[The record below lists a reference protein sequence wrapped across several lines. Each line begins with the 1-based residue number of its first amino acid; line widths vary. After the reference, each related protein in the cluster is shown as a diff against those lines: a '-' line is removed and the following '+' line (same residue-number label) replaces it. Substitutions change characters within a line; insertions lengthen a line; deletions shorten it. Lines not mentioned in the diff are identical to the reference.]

1 MAAKTETRVI
11 KIDVNATEAAK
22 ATKKLNAHMKRL
34 NRSATSVTESIF
46 RFQMGMQ
53 ALASFLAVREIA
65 DLADKYTILQSRL
78 KLVIKSQEDLVVVQ
92 RDLNALASDVFTDV
106 GSIAKAYTD
115 LQLKIK
121 GVRLTHQDTIKVV
134 RTMAQS
140 FRVSGS
146 TAKEAS
152 SSTLQLM
159 QALSSG
165 KLQGDELRT
174 LRESNI
180 LLLDAIVEQYRRV
193 NNLQK
198 DAKLNIKELGAE
210 GKITPEIILDA
221 LKKSAPKFEA
231 QAKKLSLTFE
241 NIFVVAS
248 NKLAAF
254 LGQLEAQGKLK
265 PLKDG
270 MLGLAKAADSAAVAF
285 GTFVALFAA
294 AKVISG
300 IKAMAAALMS
310 LRVALSTP
318 VLAGLTVALGGV
330 VGLMYELSKGTTTV
344 NGVVYRTID
353 LWTSMASVLMND
365 ISKSVTKVQQD
376 ITKLTDALDPLIWLI
391 SLPMKFLVGTL
402 DFGSRA
408 VVAWTQITKK
418 LKNLF
423 VSFGVSVVDGIL
435 EAVSMKYE
443 NKEDGPFSIF
453 GWAMSKLNAAKNK
466 LVGVVEENPA
476 IKKSIPKSFEEESK
490 TLVKDLKEIW
500 QTLTKG
506 IFEGPKQDIK
516 EKGKEIEAEFMNVLQ
531 RAAALTKPYEQEF
544 KDIET
549 KSSQNVKTRVENL
562 HTFIK
567 DGLNKY
573 IDDIKDWGKQVTDMA
588 NKTMKSFEDAIVKAV
603 TTGKLQFK
611 DLADSILQD
620 LARIMVRQHISG
632 PIAQALAS
640 AFSPTPTT
648 NKTVSAPIPQVKT
661 PSPTI
666 ALTPPVF
673 GGAMPP
679 FMDSPGVSQVSSM
692 RPSIS
697 APRIMVPQQKTNV
710 SIQNFSGQ
718 QAQVSETV
726 SADGSKNIKVTIG
739 QVVKEGLA
747 AGQYDRVLSGAFGI
761 NRKGSR

>member
-1 MAAKTETRVI
+1 MAVKTETRVI
-11 KIDVNATEAAK
+11 KIDVNATQAAK
-22 ATKKLNAHMKRL
+22 ATKRLNAHMKRL

-53 ALASFLAVREIA
+53 ALASFLAIREIA
-65 DLADKYTILQSRL
+65 DLADKYTILHGRL
-78 KLVIKSQEDLVVVQ
+78 KLVIKSQEDMIIVQ

-106 GSIAKAYTD
+106 GSVAKAYTD

-121 GVRLTHQDTIKVV
+121 GVRLSHEDTIKVV

-152 SSTLQLM
+152 SATLQLM

-193 NNLQK
+193 NKIQK

-210 GKITPEIILDA
+210 GKITPTIILDA
-221 LKKSAPKFEA
+221 LKRSAPKFEA
-231 QAKKLSLTFE
+231 QAKKLSITFE
-241 NIFVVAS
+241 NIFVVAR

-254 LGQLEAQGKLK
+254 LGDLEAKGTLK

-270 MLGLAKAADSAAVAF
+270 LLEVAKAADSAAVAF
-285 GTFVALFAA
+285 GSFVALFVA
-294 AKVISG
+294 AKVLTG
-300 IKAMAAALMS
+300 IKATAAALMS
-310 LRVALSTP
+310 LRVALSTGGLAAITVAMGALIGYVYELGKGVTDINGKLYKNMDLWRNLVKIIGLDVVKTFENFTDTIITSIEKTVGITP
-318 VLAGLTVALGGV
+318 SVSGYFSFILDVIPNIFSSILDIFKSVFSVTEKYFDMLFGSLKDLWQIFQQIKKGEFFDAGLGAIITTFTNRKRYDDAMAETDKFANELPKRIKKRFMEDRFFTELFKDGYKEISTTFEKQLEKVRGALGNYYKKAHAQAV
-330 VGLMYELSKGTTTV
+330 QNTKAISEENKKVTTTMLDDV
-344 NGVVYRTID
+344 
-353 LWTSMASVLMND
+353 
-365 ISKSVTKVQQD
+365 KTKV
-376 ITKLTDALDPLIWLI
+376 
-391 SLPMKFLVGTL
+391 
-402 DFGSRA
+402 
-408 VVAWTQITKK
+408 
-418 LKNLF
+418 
-423 VSFGVSVVDGIL
+423 
-435 EAVSMKYE
+435 E
-443 NKEDGPFSIF
+443 NTNS
-453 GWAMSKLNAAKNK
+453 
-466 LVGVVEENPA
+466 
-476 IKKSIPKSFEEESK
+476 
-490 TLVKDLKEIW
+490 
-500 QTLTKG
+500 
-506 IFEGPKQDIK
+506 
-516 EKGKEIEAEFMNVLQ
+516 
-531 RAAALTKPYEQEF
+531 
-544 KDIET
+544 
-549 KSSQNVKTRVENL
+549 
-562 HTFIK
+562 FIK
-567 DGLNKY
+567 DGLTNY
-573 IDDIKDWGKQVTDMA
+573 INDIKDWGKQVTDMA

-640 AFSPTPTT
+640 ALSPTPTT
-648 NKTVSAPIPQVKT
+648 NKTVSAPIPQVKA

-666 ALTPPVF
+666 TLTPPVVF
-673 GGAMPP
+673 DGPLPP
-679 FMDSPGVSQVSSM
+679 FVDSPGVSTLTPR

-710 SIQNFSGQ
+710 SIQNFTGQ

-747 AGQYDRVLSGAFGI
+747 SGQYDRVLSGAFGI

>member
-1 MAAKTETRVI
+1 MAVKTETRVI
-11 KIDVNATEAAK
+11 KIDVNATQAAK
-22 ATKKLNAHMKRL
+22 ATKRLNAHMKRL

-53 ALASFLAVREIA
+53 ALASFLAIREIA
-65 DLADKYTILQSRL
+65 DLADKYTILHGRL
-78 KLVIKSQEDLVVVQ
+78 KLVIKSQEDMIIVQ

-106 GSIAKAYTD
+106 GSVAKAYTD

-121 GVRLTHQDTIKVV
+121 GVRLSHEDTIKVV

-152 SSTLQLM
+152 SATLQLM

-193 NNLQK
+193 NKIQK

-231 QAKKLSLTFE
+231 QAKKLSITFE
-241 NIFVVAS
+241 NIFVVAR

-254 LGQLEAQGKLK
+254 LGDLEAKGTLK

-270 MLGLAKAADSAAVAF
+270 LLEVAKAADSAAVAF
-285 GTFVALFAA
+285 GSFVALFVA
-294 AKVISG
+294 AKVLTG
-300 IKAMAAALMS
+300 IKATAAALMS
-310 LRVALSTP
+310 LRVALSTGGLAAITVAMGALIGYVYELGKGVTDINGKLYKNMDLWRNLVKIIGLDVVKTFENFTDTIITSIEKTVGITP
-318 VLAGLTVALGGV
+318 SVSGYFSFILDVIPNIFSSLLDVFKSAFSLTEKYFDMLFGSLKDLWQIFQQIKKGEFFDAGLGAIITTFTNRKRYDDAMAETDKFANELPKRIKKRFMEDRFFTELFKDGYKEISTTFEKQLEKVQGALGNYYKKAHAQAV
-330 VGLMYELSKGTTTV
+330 QNTK
-344 NGVVYRTID
+344 
-353 LWTSMASVLMND
+353 A
-365 ISKSVTKVQQD
+365 IS
-376 ITKLTDALDPLIWLI
+376 
-391 SLPMKFLVGTL
+391 
-402 DFGSRA
+402 
-408 VVAWTQITKK
+408 
-418 LKNLF
+418 
-423 VSFGVSVVDGIL
+423 
-435 EAVSMKYE
+435 EE
-443 NKEDGPFSIF
+443 NKKVTTN
-453 GWAMSKLNAAKNK
+453 MLNDVKAK
-466 LVGVVEENPA
+466 
-476 IKKSIPKSFEEESK
+476 
-490 TLVKDLKEIW
+490 
-500 QTLTKG
+500 
-506 IFEGPKQDIK
+506 
-516 EKGKEIEAEFMNVLQ
+516 
-531 RAAALTKPYEQEF
+531 
-544 KDIET
+544 
-549 KSSQNVKTRVENL
+549 VEN
-562 HTFIK
+562 TNSFIK
-567 DGLNKY
+567 DGLTNY
-573 IDDIKDWGKQVTDMA
+573 INDIKDWGKQVTDMA

-640 AFSPTPTT
+640 ALSPTPTT
-648 NKTVSAPIPQVKT
+648 NKTVSAPIPQVKA

-673 GGAMPP
+673 DGPMPP
-679 FMDSPGVSQVSSM
+679 FMNSPGVSTLTPR

-710 SIQNFSGQ
+710 SIQNFTGQ

-747 AGQYDRVLSGAFGI
+747 SGQYDRVLSGAFGI

>member
-1 MAAKTETRVI
+1 MAVKTETRVI
-11 KIDVNATEAAK
+11 KIDVNATQAAK
-22 ATKKLNAHMKRL
+22 ATKRLNAHMKRL

-53 ALASFLAVREIA
+53 ALASFLAIREIA
-65 DLADKYTILQSRL
+65 DLADKYTILHGRL
-78 KLVIKSQEDLVVVQ
+78 KLVIKSQEDMIIVQ

-106 GSIAKAYTD
+106 GSVAKAYTD

-121 GVRLTHQDTIKVV
+121 GVRLSHEDTIKVV

-152 SSTLQLM
+152 SATLQLM

-193 NNLQK
+193 NKIQK

-221 LKKSAPKFEA
+221 LKRSAPKFEA
-231 QAKKLSLTFE
+231 QAKKLSITFE
-241 NIFVVAS
+241 NIFVVAR

-254 LGQLEAQGKLK
+254 LGDLEAKGTLK

-270 MLGLAKAADSAAVAF
+270 LLGVAKAADSAAVAF
-285 GTFVALFAA
+285 GSFVALFVA
-294 AKVISG
+294 AKVLTG
-300 IKAMAAALMS
+300 IKATAAALMS
-310 LRVALSTP
+310 LRVALSTGGLAAITVAMGALIGYVYELGKGVTDINGKLYKNMDLWRNLVKIIGLDVVKTFENFTDTIITSIEKTVGITP
-318 VLAGLTVALGGV
+318 SVSGYFSFILDVIPNIFFSILDVFKSAFSLTEKYFDMLFGSLKDLWQIFQQIKKGEFFDAGLGAIITTFTNRKRYDDAMAETDKFANELPKRIKKRFMEDRFFTELFKDGYKEISTTFEKQLEKVRGALGNYYKKAHAQAV
-330 VGLMYELSKGTTTV
+330 QNTKAISEENKKVTTTMLDDV
-344 NGVVYRTID
+344 
-353 LWTSMASVLMND
+353 
-365 ISKSVTKVQQD
+365 KTKV
-376 ITKLTDALDPLIWLI
+376 
-391 SLPMKFLVGTL
+391 
-402 DFGSRA
+402 
-408 VVAWTQITKK
+408 
-418 LKNLF
+418 
-423 VSFGVSVVDGIL
+423 
-435 EAVSMKYE
+435 E
-443 NKEDGPFSIF
+443 NTNS
-453 GWAMSKLNAAKNK
+453 
-466 LVGVVEENPA
+466 
-476 IKKSIPKSFEEESK
+476 
-490 TLVKDLKEIW
+490 
-500 QTLTKG
+500 
-506 IFEGPKQDIK
+506 
-516 EKGKEIEAEFMNVLQ
+516 
-531 RAAALTKPYEQEF
+531 
-544 KDIET
+544 
-549 KSSQNVKTRVENL
+549 
-562 HTFIK
+562 FIK
-567 DGLNKY
+567 DGLTNY
-573 IDDIKDWGKQVTDMA
+573 INDIKDWGKQVTDMA

-632 PIAQALAS
+632 PIAQALAAS
-640 AFSPTPTT
+640 FSPTAPTNQPSTPSVQPPTT
-648 NKTVSAPIPQVKT
+648 GIPNV
-661 PSPTI
+661 
-666 ALTPPVF
+666 AVMPPVF
-673 GGAMPP
+673 DGALPP
-679 FMDSPGVSQVSSM
+679 FMESPGFGQMSSM